1 MSGYSCEILA
11 DSENPAGER
20 VTTVQ
25 IRLPLVVWAEFL
37 THRTLSRNARSNRAV
52 PSRVLIREVL
62 ANPFVPHYWGSNK
75 AGMQAGEELT
85 GVRRW
90 LARKAWLWARY
101 PAIAAAWI
109 MARAGLHKQD
119 ANRVLNPWQWIDAVV
134 TGEESA
140 WLAFFALRCHPAAD
154 PKIQRI
160 AEMVRDAI
168 EDSTPQLLIWGQW
181 HLPYYAGQSE
191 TPSDETLWAS
201 AGACARVSYACFDG
215 RQSDAEN
222 AALGRRLAR
231 ETPAHASPLEHVL
244 QASKIN
250 NTQPGPVGG
259 KWRSLRQIEGVDNG
273 QTN

>member
-75 AGMQAGEELT
+75 AKMQAGAELT

-90 LARKAWLWARY
+90 LARRAWLWARY
-101 PAIAAAWI
+101 PAIVAAWI
-109 MARAGLHKQD
+109 MSRCGLHKQD
-119 ANRVLNPWQWIDAVV
+119 ANRVLSPWQWIDAVV

-140 WLAFFALRCHPAAD
+140 WQAFFALRCHPAAD

-160 AEMVRDAI
+160 AEMIRKKIRDG
-168 EDSTPQLLIWGQW
+168 SPWVLGWGEW
-181 HLPYYAGQSE
+181 HLPYYENQLRAA
-191 TPSDETLWAS
+191 TDETLWAS

-215 RQSDAEN
+215 RQSDTEN
-222 AALGRRLAR
+222 AALGRRLAS
-231 ETPAHASPLEHVL
+231 EKPAHASPLEHVL
-244 QASKIN
+244 RASKID
-250 NTQPGPVGG
+250 NTQLGPVGG
-259 KWRSLRQIEGVDNG
+259 KWRSLRQIEEV
-273 QTN
+273 

>member
-1 MSGYSCEILA
+1 MSGYSCAILA
-11 DSENPAGER
+11 DSVNPAGER

-25 IRLPLVVWAEFL
+25 VRLPLVVWAEFL

-62 ANPFVPHYWGSNK
+62 RNPFVPDFWGSNR
-75 AGMQAGEELT
+75 AGMQAGAELT

-109 MARAGLHKQD
+109 MARIGLHKQD

-134 TGEESA
+134 TADESA
-140 WLAFFALRCHPAAD
+140 WQAFFALRCHELAD

-160 AEMVRDAI
+160 AEMIREKIHDGSPWVLA
-168 EDSTPQLLIWGQW
+168 WGGW
-181 HLPYYAGQSE
+181 HLPYYENQLRD
-191 TPSDETLWAS
+191 TTNETLWAS
-201 AGACARVSYACFDG
+201 AGACARVSYSCFDG

-222 AALGRRLAR
+222 ARLGRQLASER
-231 ETPAHASPLEHVL
+231 PAHASPLEHVL
-244 QASKIN
+244 QASQID

-259 KWRSLRQIEGVDNG
+259 KWRSLRQIEGV
-273 QTN
+273 

>member
-1 MSGYSCEILA
+1 MSGYSCTILA
-11 DSENPAGER
+11 DSVNPAGER

-37 THRTLSRNARSNRAV
+37 THRTFSRNARSNRAV

-75 AGMQAGEELT
+75 AGMVAGAELT

-90 LARKAWLWARY
+90 MARQVWLWARY

-109 MARAGLHKQD
+109 MAKAGLHKQD

-134 TGEESA
+134 TAEESA
-140 WLAFFALRCHPAAD
+140 WQAFFALRCHPAAD

-160 AEMVRDAI
+160 AEMIRDGI
-168 EDSTPQLLIWGQW
+168 EASEPRQLEWGEW
-181 HLPYYAGQSE
+181 HLPYYVGRV
-191 TPSDETLWAS
+191 LYVGVWAS
-201 AGACARVSYACFDG
+201 AGACARVSYSCFDG

-222 AALGRRLAR
+222 AALGRRLAS
-231 ETPAHASPLEHVL
+231 EKPAHASPLEHVL
-244 QASKIN
+244 QASKID
-250 NTQPGPVGG
+250 NTQLGPVGG
-259 KWRSLRQIEGVDNG
+259 KWRSLRQIEEV
-273 QTN
+273 